1 MSCFVLR
8 LAIKVFSLLALFVV
22 SLKYWL
28 SGQGG
33 VKVVVRLQ

>member
-1 MSCFVLR
+1 MSFFVF
-8 LAIKVFSLLALFVV
+8 AFSYKSVLSSYCVV

-33 VKVVVRLQ
+33 VKVFVPLQ